1 MAKKPAAPTSQAPMT
16 LATRG
21 SSLTLIDVA
30 KIAGV
35 SPMTVSR
42 ALHRPDL
49 VSENTREKVRE
60 AVRQSGYVPN
70 MLAGSLAS
78 NKSRLVA
85 IFLPTIA
92 NSIFADTVQ
101 SLMDRLTQAGYQT
114 LLGLTGYSAEQEEK
128 LLEAV
133 LGRRPDGI
141 VLTGTLH
148 TESSRLRLAQAGIPV
163 VEAWDLSEDPLDML
177 VGFSHEKVGQET
189 ARHLLE
195 KGYQRFSV
203 VTISD
208 PRGLRRCNS
217 LIAEL
222 QRQGIE
228 EVPMEVLAP
237 PATLEV
243 GREGLRRL
251 LDLPV
256 RPDIVVCSS
265 DTVAQGVLAQAA
277 SLGLKV
283 PAELAVMGFGDLSSA
298 AQVYPALSTVS
309 VDGGKIGLQVA
320 EALLERFDNP
330 GAHLKPVRIDTG
342 FTFIDRAST

>member
-1 MAKKPAAPTSQAPMT
+1 MAKKPAALSTDPSASRTP
-16 LATRG
+16 

-30 KIAGV
+30 KVAGV

-42 ALHRPDL
+42 ALHRPEL

-60 AVRQSGYVPN
+60 AVRQTGYVPN
-70 MLAGSLAS
+70 MLAGGLAS

-101 SLMDRLTQAGYQT
+101 ALMDRLTQAGYQT

-177 VGFSHEKVGQET
+177 VGFSHEKVGEAT
-189 ARHLLE
+189 ARHLVA
-195 KGYQRFSV
+195 KGYKRFSV
-203 VTISD
+203 VSISD
-208 PRGLRRCNS
+208 PRGLRRCHS
-217 LIAEL
+217 LMAEL
-222 QRQGIE
+222 MRLGVE

-243 GREGLRRL
+243 GREGLQRL
-251 LDLPV
+251 LDQPT
-256 RPDIVVCSS
+256 PPEIVVCSS
-265 DTVAQGVLAQAA
+265 DTVAQGVLAEAA
-277 SLGLKV
+277 SRGLKV
-283 PAELAVMGFGDLSSA
+283 PQDLAVMGFGDLSSA
-298 AQVYPALSTVS
+298 AHVYPALSTVS
-309 VDGGKIGLQVA
+309 VDGKTIGLRVA
-320 EALLERFDNP
+320 QALLERFENP
-330 GAHLKPVRIDTG
+330 ASQHDPVRIDTG
-342 FTFIDRAST
+342 FTLIDRAST